1 MRIVLFSLLVC
12 LLQGCS
18 AIKLGYNKV
27 DDLAYWWLDGYADFS
42 KSQSEKLHVSL
53 EQLLRWHREQELP
66 AYALI
71 LQQAQGLVSENM
83 TPSQVCSIWDAVQTR
98 SDVLAAKALPALTEV
113 AMDMS
118 ARQLAHIERQW
129 AKKNA
134 TWQDDWLKGTL
145 AQREQKRLDALVNR
159 YEYFYGDLN
168 PAQTKLLQQQIKQSP
183 WTPEW
188 GWQDRLQ
195 KQQQLMTVLRT
206 FQTQTP
212 TPAQAQE
219 TLKTVYQNWTSTT
232 AGPGFEMRQRLMQQ
246 ACANT
251 AQLHNSTV
259 AAQRLKA
266 AQRINAYVNDVK
278 DLTAP

>member
-1 MRIVLFSLLVC
+1 MRIVLLSLLVF

-42 KSQSEKLHVSL
+42 KAQSEKMQASL
-53 EQLLRWHREQELP
+53 EQILRWHREQELP
-66 AYALI
+66 AYASL
-71 LQQAQGLVSENM
+71 LQQAQGLAGEIV
-83 TPSQVCSIWDAVQTR
+83 TPAQVCSKWDAAQAR
-98 SDVLAAKALPALTEV
+98 IDVLAAKALPALTEA

-134 TWQDDWLKGTL
+134 TWQDDWLKGTP
-145 AQREQKRLDALVNR
+145 AQREQKRLDALVDR
-159 YEYFYGDLN
+159 FASFYGNLN
-168 PAQTKLLQQQIKQSP
+168 PTQTQLLQQQIKFST

-206 FQTQTP
+206 FQTKTLTP
-212 TPAQAQE
+212 DQAQE
-219 TLKTVYQNWTSTT
+219 ALKTVYQNWTSTS
-232 AGPGFEMRQRLMQQ
+232 AGPGSEMRQRLMQQ
-246 ACANT
+246 ACANV
-251 AQLHNSTV
+251 AQMHNSTTP
-259 AAQRLKA
+259 AQRLKA
-266 AQRINAYVNDVK
+266 VQKIKAYVSDLK
-278 DLTAP
+278 DLAGS

>member
-266 AQRINAYVNDVK
+266 AQRIKAYVNDVK

>member
-12 LLQGCS
+12 QLQGCS

-266 AQRINAYVNDVK
+266 AQRIKAYVNDVK
-278 DLTAP
+278 DLAAP